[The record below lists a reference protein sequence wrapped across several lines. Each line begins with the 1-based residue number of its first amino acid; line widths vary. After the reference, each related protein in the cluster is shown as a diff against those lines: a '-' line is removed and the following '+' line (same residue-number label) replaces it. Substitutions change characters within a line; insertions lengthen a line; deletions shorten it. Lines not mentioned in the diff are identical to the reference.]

1 MSEIK
6 VNSIK
11 GVGATTAAI
20 TVNNTDGTCSANLSN
35 RQSNNLVINGDMRIA
50 ERGTSSTASGYGTVD
65 RWQVAYANVDEA
77 ITQSQVDVASGTTP
91 YSLGFR
97 KALKATNGNQTSGA
111 DANDFV
117 FMFQKIE
124 AQDIATSGWNYTN
137 TNSFV
142 TLSFWV
148 KSSVAQNYFGYLKSE
163 DPTQQSYAFETG
175 ALTADTWTKITKT
188 IAGNSNLHF
197 ANDNETGLVL
207 LISPF
212 TGTTYT
218 DGSVNLNQWQAY
230 VSGTRMP
237 NHTTTWWTTNDS
249 TFEITGV
256 QLEVSDHATSF
267 QFRTPSQELSLCQ
280 RYFYLLA
287 KQVGSAGADETSLLN
302 MAQYTSSQAYGN
314 VHFPCSM
321 RTAPDLI
328 QTSGTNFFRGFA
340 DATQNSFNTFTLI
353 KANTNCAEIRAD
365 GHSASGGEAI
375 FVRTNANTASV
386 AFSAE
391 L

>member
-1 MSEIK
+1 MSTIK
-6 VNSIK
+6 VNNLESSTGG
-11 GVGATTAAI
+11 GVVAKI
-20 TVNNTDGTCSANLSN
+20 TN

-50 ERGTSSTASGYGTVD
+50 ERGTSSTTSGYGTVD
-65 RWQVAYANVDEA
+65 RWQVAYAGTDEA

-124 AQDIATSGWNYTN
+124 AQNLDTSGWHFTDP
-137 TNSFV
+137 NSFV

-148 KSSVAQNYFGYLKSE
+148 KSSVAQNYFGYLKTE
-163 DPTQQSYAFETG
+163 DGTQQSYAFETG
-175 ALTADTWTKITKT
+175 ALSADTWTKITKT

-197 ANDNETGLVL
+197 ANDIGTGLVL

-218 DGSVNLNQWQAY
+218 DSSVNLNQWQAY

-237 NHTTTWWTTNDS
+237 DSTSTWWTTNDS

-256 QLEVSDHATSF
+256 QLEVSDHATDF
-267 QFRTPSQELSLCQ
+267 QFKTPSQELSLCQ

-287 KQVGSAGADETSLLN
+287 RQTGSAGADETSLLN
-302 MAQYTSSQAYGN
+302 MAQYTGTQAYGN

-328 QTSGTNFFRGFA
+328 QTTGTDFFRGFA
-340 DATQNSFNTFTLI
+340 DSTQTSFNTFTLI

>member
-1 MSEIK
+1 MSTIK
-6 VNSIK
+6 VNNLESSTGG
-11 GVGATTAAI
+11 GVVAKI
-20 TVNNTDGTCSANLSN
+20 TN

-50 ERGTSSTASGYGTVD
+50 ERGTSSTTSGYGTVD
-65 RWQVAYANVDEA
+65 RWQVAYAGTDEA

-111 DANDFV
+111 DASDFV

-124 AQDIATSGWNYTN
+124 AQNLDTSGWHFTDP
-137 TNSFV
+137 NSFV

-148 KSSVAQNYFGYLKSE
+148 KSSVAQNYFGYLKTE
-163 DPTQQSYAFETG
+163 DGTQQSYAFETG
-175 ALTADTWTKITKT
+175 ALSADTWTKITKT

-197 ANDNETGLVL
+197 ANDNGTGLVL

-218 DGSVNLNQWQAY
+218 DSSVNLHQWQAY

-237 NHTTTWWTTNDS
+237 DSTSTWWTTNDS
-249 TFEITGV
+249 TFELTGV
-256 QLEVSDHATSF
+256 QLEVSDHATDF
-267 QFRTPSQELSLCQ
+267 QFKTPSQELSLCQ

-287 KQVGSAGADETSLLN
+287 RQTGSAGADETSLLN
-302 MAQYTSSQAYGN
+302 MAQYTGTQAYGN

-328 QTSGTNFFRGFA
+328 QTSGTDFFRGFA
-340 DATQNSFNTFTLI
+340 DATQTSFNTFTLI

>member
-1 MSEIK
+1 MSTIK
-6 VNSIK
+6 VNNLESSTGG
-11 GVGATTAAI
+11 GVVAKI
-20 TVNNTDGTCSANLSN
+20 TN

-50 ERGTSSTASGYGTVD
+50 ERGTSSTSSGYGTVD
-65 RWQVAYANVDEA
+65 RWQVAYAGTDEA

-124 AQDIATSGWNYTN
+124 AQNLDTSGWHFTDP
-137 TNSFV
+137 NSFV

-148 KSSVAQNYFGYLKSE
+148 KSSVAQNYFGYLKTE
-163 DPTQQSYAFETG
+163 DGTQQSYAFETG
-175 ALTADTWTKITKT
+175 ALSADTWTKITKT

-197 ANDNETGLVL
+197 ANDNGTGLVL

-218 DGSVNLNQWQAY
+218 DSSVNLNQWQAY

-237 NHTTTWWTTNDS
+237 DSTSTWWTTNDS

-256 QLEVSDHATSF
+256 QLEVSDHATDF
-267 QFRTPSQELSLCQ
+267 QFKTPSQELSLCQ

-287 KQVGSAGADETSLLN
+287 RQTGSASSDETSLLN
-302 MAQYTSSQAYGN
+302 MAQYTGTQAYGN

-328 QTSGTNFFRGFA
+328 QTSGTDFFRGFA
-340 DATQNSFNTFTLI
+340 DSTQTSFNTFTLV
-353 KANTNCAEIRAD
+353 KGNTNCAEIRAD

>member
-1 MSEIK
+1 MSTIK
-6 VNSIK
+6 VNNLESSTGG
-11 GVGATTAAI
+11 GVVAKI
-20 TVNNTDGTCSANLSN
+20 TN

-50 ERGTSSTASGYGTVD
+50 ERGTSSTSSGYGTVD
-65 RWQVAYANVDEA
+65 RWQVAYAGTDEA

-124 AQDIATSGWNYTN
+124 AQNLDTSGWHFTDP
-137 TNSFV
+137 NSFV

-148 KSSVAQNYFGYLKSE
+148 KSSVAQNYFGYLKTE
-163 DPTQQSYAFETG
+163 DGTQQSYAFETG
-175 ALTADTWTKITKT
+175 ALSADTWTKITKT

-197 ANDNETGLVL
+197 ANDNGTGLVL

-218 DGSVNLNQWQAY
+218 DSSVNLNQWQAY

-237 NHTTTWWTTNDS
+237 DSTSTWWTTNDS
-249 TFEITGV
+249 TFELTGV
-256 QLEVSDHATSF
+256 QLEVSDHATDF
-267 QFRTPSQELSLCQ
+267 QFKTPSQELSLCQ

-287 KQVGSAGADETSLLN
+287 RQTGSAGADETSLLN
-302 MAQYTSSQAYGN
+302 MAQYTGTQAYGN

-328 QTSGTNFFRGFA
+328 QTSGTDFFRGFA
-340 DATQNSFNTFTLI
+340 DATQTSFNTFTLI